1 MSAILSNLYK
11 NNYLCLIKRLVM
23 IIDTINQYLASNR
36 RLVVPEFGA
45 FIAKEDGRVVFSELL
60 VKDDG
65 VLRNL
70 LSKQGLSELETE
82 RVIDRFIFEVRHG
95 LDRQGIYPIADFGT
109 FAINRNGGIGFD
121 GTKPCLEPIPL
132 PVEEPKVATTPTV
145 VTPVQPPV
153 TPTVTPP
160 TPTPAPRPTT
170 GNKPGR
176 SSQNWIMWLAGVV
189 IVVALAVLAYGIY
202 CMVQSPD
209 DQELD
214 KQMDAQRISMPIPQL
229 DVPPANNN

>member
-45 FIAKEDGRVVFSELL
+45 FIAKEDGCVVFSELL

-65 VLRNL
+65 VLRSL
-70 LSKQGLSELETE
+70 LSEQGLSELETE

-95 LDRQGIYPIADFGT
+95 LDRQGIYPIAGFGT
-109 FAINRNGGIGFD
+109 FALNRNGGIGFD

-132 PVEEPKVATTPTV
+132 PAEEPRVAATPTV

-153 TPTVTPP
+153 VPVVTA
-160 TPTPAPRPTT
+160 PTPAPRPTA
-170 GNKPGR
+170 GNRSAKP
-176 SSQNWIMWLAGVV
+176 SQNWIMWLAGVV
-189 IVVALAVLAYGIY
+189 IAVALAVLAYGIY

-214 KQMDAQRISMPIPQL
+214 KQMDAQRISMQIPQL